1 MTPSFGRELS
11 QERTESLRAEGGRSR
26 RPRRASHRRSV
37 RAALGAR
44 LVNAGLHLMGEEMR

>member
-37 RAALGAR
+37 RAALGVR
-44 LVNAGLHLMGEEMR
+44 LVSAGLHLMGEEVR